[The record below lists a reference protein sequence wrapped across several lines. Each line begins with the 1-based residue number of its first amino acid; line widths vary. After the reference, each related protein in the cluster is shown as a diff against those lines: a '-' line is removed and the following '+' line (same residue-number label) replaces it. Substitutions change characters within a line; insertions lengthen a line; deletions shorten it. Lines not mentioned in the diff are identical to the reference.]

1 MATRIPLSGE
11 QLRAARALLG
21 YDPGHITFLT
31 AVPEEVVLAVEESRD
46 PAGHWPEAVRSIRD
60 KFEELGLE
68 FHAGGVRRQE
78 LTPDERAEGDARKRQ
93 FQAFLRE
100 QAGLY
105 PGIGSGQADTLYGDD
120 GLPA

>member
-11 QLRAARALLG
+11 QLRAARTLLG
-21 YDPGHITFLT
+21 YDPGHVTFLT
-31 AVPEEVVLAVEESRD
+31 AVPEDVILAMEESRD
-46 PAGHWPEAVRSIRD
+46 PAGHWPEAARSIRD

-78 LTPDERAEGDARKRQ
+78 PSPAERAAGDARKRR

-100 QAGLY
+100 QASLY
-105 PGIGSGQADTLYGDD
+105 GGIGSGHADNLYGDD